1 MNMAYVYA
9 NAMKDVIILN
19 ANTCRI
25 LCFYLIKI
33 NQAFSI
39 LCVNVLDS

>member
-25 LCFYLIKI
+25 LCFYLIKKI
-33 NQAFSI
+33 RLSRFF
-39 LCVNVLDS
+39 V